1 MRVKVRKTPGVTGA
15 QKNFALVSGSIWNYE
30 DQPTNN
36 TVGTTLSPVPR
47 EDANIEAEKG
57 ETIVFPDIDGNIA
70 HAKIGGKRHSEGG
83 TPLNVP
89 DGSFVFS
96 DYRGLLIKNKDV
108 LKDVFNIGGGKSK
121 TPAEVAKKYE
131 LNVYKQI
138 LADPWADPMDKKT
151 AQLMIENNMKKLGQL
166 ALIQEGMKGFPDGIP
181 DIAMPLFGSDIAQGQ
196 PIPQE
201 EGMPMARY
209 GGLPKAQD
217 GKQKRP
223 NVYVSPNILNSH
235 FNPLSGDIYL
245 NRAQAYQQD
254 VLPHEMEHYDQW
266 MRGDLRVNPD
276 QLLGLENLPAE
287 LNPYLPLR
295 RPSVVANESFE
306 GQMPYYNRR
315 AIDQEALGNEFLYTD
330 PSFQFV
336 NPGLIYDKVV
346 NPEMYEVPWSAEGQA
361 QDAGNR
367 YVGPPYPYERTYKKG
382 GPLPK
387 AQSGISG
394 IWDSIVKSFTDPSGN
409 TVFGQPIG
417 STGHSQ
423 RKVAATSAQ
432 NKTAPQNNTV
442 VQNKAKPA
450 AAATTAVVNT
460 PKANASAPAAARVM
474 TSNENDAMHDR
485 NVRNQLFKAKELW
498 MNSDPNS
505 AEEKRA
511 RQQLI
516 NLLGENPEYAKLP
529 SMQEFFNEV
538 NNLTSSRPTYLK
550 DLGKDLD
557 KRKVVAQ
564 QRQQAEADRIGLATT
579 LPDEDEP
586 IKRRQVESANKIYN
600 DALLSNDPVTM
611 REAAKLLEDGDT
623 YDISGLSTP
632 VGMIGKGLGYIGNAV
647 QGFGIGL
654 TGGFGLPTAPFYDL
668 TDTNQPY
675 GLSWQEKIYDMAD
688 VLQDKANKLQK
699 RKELNTASKLSETK
713 NIQFQKKYNAV
724 KAAAEKV
731 LNDPN
736 SAPQDVARA
745 ATIYEDITNTG
756 TYAPLLSDRPHYSPY
771 RPNQYGFGKDE
782 YEGVFSFK
790 RSATNESEKNLDK
803 YLVELTGAPVGEA
816 PDEMETSNPY
826 PEGNYFDSKTGKYLN
841 GATDATAVVLKEQT
855 KVNQVHQKLRDNG
868 NAPYEE
874 KIGNKY
880 IQYIRLPNGN
890 ISALFIP
897 KPTTDVV
904 EGETSSF
911 SFSLAALSVD
921 VTSAFHLSIPPS

>member
-15 QKNFALVSGSIWNYE
+15 QKNFALISGSIWNYE

-57 ETIVFPDIDGNIA
+57 ETIVFPDTDGNIA

-209 GGLPKAQD
+209 GGLPKAQ
-217 GKQKRP
+217 
-223 NVYVSPNILNSH
+223 
-235 FNPLSGDIYL
+235 
-245 NRAQAYQQD
+245 
-254 VLPHEMEHYDQW
+254 
-266 MRGDLRVNPD
+266 
-276 QLLGLENLPAE
+276 
-287 LNPYLPLR
+287 
-295 RPSVVANESFE
+295 
-306 GQMPYYNRR
+306 
-315 AIDQEALGNEFLYTD
+315 
-330 PSFQFV
+330 
-336 NPGLIYDKVV
+336 
-346 NPEMYEVPWSAEGQA
+346 
-361 QDAGNR
+361 
-367 YVGPPYPYERTYKKG
+367 
-382 GPLPK
+382 
-387 AQSGISG
+387 SGISG

-474 TSNENDAMHDR
+474 TSDQNDAIHDR

-498 MNSDPNS
+498 MNSDANT

-516 NLLGENPEYAKLP
+516 NLLGENPEYVKLP
-529 SMQEFFNEV
+529 SMQDFLNKV
-538 NNLTSSRPTYLK
+538 KILNQDPLILK
-550 DLGKDLD
+550 
-557 KRKVVAQ
+557 
-564 QRQQAEADRIGLATT
+564 I
-579 LPDEDEP
+579 
-586 IKRRQVESANKIYN
+586 
-600 DALLSNDPVTM
+600 
-611 REAAKLLEDGDT
+611 
-623 YDISGLSTP
+623 
-632 VGMIGKGLGYIGNAV
+632 
-647 QGFGIGL
+647 
-654 TGGFGLPTAPFYDL
+654 
-668 TDTNQPY
+668 
-675 GLSWQEKIYDMAD
+675 
-688 VLQDKANKLQK
+688 
-699 RKELNTASKLSETK
+699 
-713 NIQFQKKYNAV
+713 
-724 KAAAEKV
+724 
-731 LNDPN
+731 
-736 SAPQDVARA
+736 
-745 ATIYEDITNTG
+745 
-756 TYAPLLSDRPHYSPY
+756 
-771 RPNQYGFGKDE
+771 
-782 YEGVFSFK
+782 
-790 RSATNESEKNLDK
+790 
-803 YLVELTGAPVGEA
+803 
-816 PDEMETSNPY
+816 
-826 PEGNYFDSKTGKYLN
+826 
-841 GATDATAVVLKEQT
+841 
-855 KVNQVHQKLRDNG
+855 
-868 NAPYEE
+868 
-874 KIGNKY
+874 
-880 IQYIRLPNGN
+880 
-890 ISALFIP
+890 
-897 KPTTDVV
+897 
-904 EGETSSF
+904 
-911 SFSLAALSVD
+911 
-921 VTSAFHLSIPPS
+921 